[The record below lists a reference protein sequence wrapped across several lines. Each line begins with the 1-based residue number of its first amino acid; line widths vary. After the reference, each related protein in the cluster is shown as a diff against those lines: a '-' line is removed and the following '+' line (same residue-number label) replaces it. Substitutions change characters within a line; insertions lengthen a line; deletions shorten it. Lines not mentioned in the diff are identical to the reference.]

1 MRVTAGYGDPETWGP
16 CTGHP
21 NDPRTDVDA
30 ENSAFRNWAED
41 QCKKNAHERSLLD
54 CAFNDFDRALLPQ
67 EAVKEYAD
75 DKYGNDV
82 VCYLFPHVSS
92 PLKDLL
98 VSWLDAVKSE
108 EIDYAKRKIE
118 DILFVYGQERLV
130 QAAEQSYRP
139 AVSKLLE
146 LVFYRDEE
154 ANKAAEKLF
163 SDVAREIAEGE
174 LINEAED
181 LYDSLEDRWNQR
193 GRYEYGRPDY
203 D

>member
-1 MRVTAGYGDPETWGP
+1 MRIQAGYGDPCTWGP

-30 ENSAFRNWAED
+30 ENAAFRNWAED
-41 QCKKNAHERSLLD
+41 QCRKNAHERSLLD

-67 EAVKEYAD
+67 EVVKEYAD

-92 PLKDLL
+92 PLKDL
-98 VSWLDAVKSE
+98 VVAGLDAVKSE

-118 DILFVYGQERLV
+118 DILFIYGQERLV
-130 QAAEQSYRP
+130 QAAEQTYRP

-146 LVFYRDEE
+146 LVFCRDEE
-154 ANKAAEKLF
+154 ANKAAETLF
-163 SDVAREIAEGE
+163 ADVAREFAEDD
-174 LINEAED
+174 LIREASD
-181 LYDSLEDRWNQR
+181 LYDSLEARWNQR

>member
-1 MRVTAGYGDPETWGP
+1 MRVMVGYGDPCTWGP

-21 NDPRTDVDA
+21 NDPRTDIDA
-30 ENSAFRNWAED
+30 ENAAFENWATD
-41 QCKKNAHERSLLD
+41 QYKGCQYELDLLK
-54 CAFNDFDRALLPQ
+54 CAFSDFDRDLLPKDS
-67 EAVKEYAD
+67 VKEYAD

-82 VCYLFPHVSS
+82 VCYLFPHVNS

-163 SDVAREIAEGE
+163 SYVAREIAEGE
-174 LINEAED
+174 LINEASD
-181 LYDSLEDRWNQR
+181 LYDKLEDRWNQR